1 MPKKKEILQVS
12 KENERLFKVPN
23 GRNEGKKHVANFNR
37 LRKHS
42 FSLGANPQYCPKGD
56 MSVNA
61 LTPLPEGHHT
71 KPLII

>member
-12 KENERLFKVPN
+12 KENEIPKSLMQL
-23 GRNEGKKHVANFNR
+23 NEGKKHVANF
-37 LRKHS
+37 KFQETF